1 MREEAA
7 AGCAPG
13 TQAEIPL
20 QSVVKTVVKQI
31 VHLQPMEDHDGAGKH
46 ALKEAAAYGDPTL
59 EQAPGRSGECPV
71 LILTH
76 EIFHLIFSLYPVKKG
91 KWKRGWVGV

>member
-46 ALKEAAAYGDPTL
+46 ALKEAAAYGKDPFQEHVFWQEL
-59 EQAPGRSGECPV
+59 QPMGHPFWGGP
-71 LILTH
+71 
-76 EIFHLIFSLYPVKKG
+76 
-91 KWKRGWVGV
+91 